1 VPGTSPEIRQ
11 NGPVEPG
18 DLYVRCVC
26 GWEVRGTEEIVVP
39 ATQEHGRRL
48 HNMAASRDEVLAM
61 ATKEPPET
69 PAVPPSRTP
78 EAS

>member
-1 VPGTSPEIRQ
+1 MSGTSPEIRQ
-11 NGPVEPG
+11 NGRVEPA

-26 GWEVRGTEEIVVP
+26 GWEVRGAEEIVVP

-61 ATKEPPET
+61 ATREAPET
-69 PAVPPSRTP
+69 LAEPAPRIP
-78 EAS
+78 EES

>member
-1 VPGTSPEIRQ
+1 
-11 NGPVEPG
+11 VEPA

-26 GWEVRGTEEIVVP
+26 GWEVRGSEEIVVA

-61 ATKEPPET
+61 AMKDPPE
-69 PAVPPSRTP
+69 AAAERSSRTP

>member
-1 VPGTSPEIRQ
+1 MPGTSPEIRQ
-11 NGPVEPG
+11 NDRVEPA

-39 ATQEHGRRL
+39 ATQEHGQRL

-61 ATKEPPET
+61 ATKPPET
-69 PAVPPSRTP
+69 PAERHSRTP
-78 EAS
+78 GAS